1 MKKITNCK
9 RMLAALLGII
19 LLLGTLPTSTFAAT
33 ECGYIGIRGCAI
45 PKAGA
50 KPDFDVEENWPSQ
63 YTIMTVNWY
72 KGSVS
77 AANAVG
83 GTDTFQGNTVY
94 IVEFE
99 VWAKSGYSFTTDT
112 NGYTTVEADVSP
124 NYAEYGEFDA
134 QVYNV
139 YGKDNTKYLTV
150 RYTFPKTE
158 STATILNSIAITGVD
173 VPRAG
178 DRTAY
183 PVADLPTGVKYYT
196 DSKGYYYDVAWYDG
210 TKKLSNLEYFEE
222 GKTYV
227 CHLSL
232 RAAYGYEF
240 ATDPNVST
248 WPTVS
253 VTVNGKSATVVPD
266 YSQGSGS
273 EIIIVA
279 AQFVCEP
286 SRQITH
292 VDISG
297 VTEPK
302 TGAEPKYFVACGDS
316 TYERHSLSN
325 VFYAYGV
332 AWLDG
337 KDNLVTRNKDLFQP
351 STAYTVSVTLKPTGD
366 YIFAADAYGRPL
378 VTATVNGKE
387 AEVHKSS
394 IEAGCIEVTYKFRK
408 TDSLEVSKVEVNDLE
423 EPKSGNLPDYSV
435 TYGDTTYAAQNYS
448 DEFTVNGVLWYNDTT
463 GKDMRPGI
471 DKFEGGNTYCVY
483 IFISTTGMHTFKYVE
498 DTDSWTV
505 SAKLNGKNAGTEE
518 VYESDLT
525 VWYQFT
531 LPEDVHVCTLQKIE
545 EVKANCTADGKKAY
559 YVCSDCGKYYEDSK
573 ASKEISDISAWG
585 VIAKLEHTGGKATCD
600 SRAICKNCGEYY
612 GELVEHNFG
621 KTWDYK
627 DANGHAHTCKVC
639 GINDTV
645 VPHSGG
651 TAKCGESA
659 KCAECKTEYGEVMQH
674 QWSKTPEYTDKNG
687 HAYKCILCGERDTVQ
702 AHSGGTADCQNK
714 AKCSVCGTEY
724 GKTGDHVWSTAWEH
738 TDSKGHAHKC
748 TVCGDR
754 DDIVKHTPGTEAT
767 ETSPQTCT
775 ACAYVITPAKE
786 HKHTLSKIAKVDASC
801 TTAGKEQHYICDGCG
816 KLFSDAKGK
825 TEITDPDSIV
835 IPAAG
840 HKDSKW
846 KSDADVHWKEC
857 TVKGC
862 GTVTVE
868 KEAHEF
874 NKSGKCTVCSFKSD
888 EEPDSSETTDTA
900 DEQDTTLPDNP
911 DVSDAPDITD
921 TPHEDTAPTSGGTE
935 ATDPE
940 PDGKNNTGMWIA
952 LIASGITAVAFII
965 IVTVV
970 LAKKG
975 KRNE

>member
-1 MKKITNCK
+1 MKTGTNVTRILSAFLC
-9 RMLAALLGII
+9 LVLIAGI
-19 LLLGTLPTSTFAAT
+19 LPTSVFAAT

-232 RAAYGYEF
+232 RAADGYEF

-302 TGAEPKYFVACGDS
+302 TGEEPKYFVACGDS

-337 KDNLVTRNKDLFQP
+337 KDNLVTRNKDLFLP

-366 YIFAADAYGRPL
+366 YIFAADEYGRPL

-435 TYGDTTYAAQNYS
+435 TYGDTTYAAQDYS
-448 DEFTVNGVLWYNDTT
+448 DEFTANGVLWYNETT

-498 DTDSWTV
+498 DTDSWTA
-505 SAKLNGKNAGTEE
+505 SAKLNGKSAGTEE
-518 VYESDLT
+518 VYESTLT

-531 LPEDVHVCTLQKIE
+531 LPEDVHVCSPEKIDE
-545 EVKANCTADGKKAY
+545 TEATCYANGKKAY
-559 YVCSDCGKYYEDSK
+559 YVCADCGKYYEDSK

-585 VIAKLEHTGGKATCD
+585 VIPMLTHTGGKATC
-600 SRAICKNCGEYY
+600 SEKAICKYCGDPY
-612 GELVEHNFG
+612 GDFG
-621 KTWDYK
+621 AHSYGSAWDYK
-627 DANGHAHTCKVC
+627 DATGHAHTCKVC
-639 GINDTV
+639 GSPDTIQ
-645 VPHSGG
+645 PHSGG
-651 TAKCGESA
+651 TATCGKSM
-659 KCAECKTEYGEVMQH
+659 KCAECKAEYGEVVQH
-674 QWSKTPEYTDKNG
+674 QWSTDWAYKDGKG
-687 HAYKCILCGERDTVQ
+687 HARKCTLCGERDTVQ
-702 AHSGGTADCQNK
+702 EHTGGTADCQNK
-714 AKCSVCGTEY
+714 AKCADCGTEY
-724 GKTGDHVWSTAWEH
+724 GKLGEHKWSAAW
-738 TDSKGHAHKC
+738 DYSDKKGHAHKC
-748 TVCGDR
+748 TVQGCSEHGDTE
-754 DDIVKHTPGTEAT
+754 KHTPGAEAT
-767 ETSPQTCT
+767 ETSAQTCT
-775 ACAYVITPAKE
+775 ACQYVIEPAKA
-786 HKHTLSKIAKVDASC
+786 HKHDLKKVAEVKESC
-801 TTAGKEQHYICDGCG
+801 TESGMKQHFICEDCG
-816 KLFSDAKGK
+816 KLFSDSKGN
-825 TEITDPDSIV
+825 TEITDADTLV

-846 KSDADVHWKEC
+846 RSDEDTHWKEC
-857 TVKGC
+857 TNKGC
-862 GTVTVE
+862 DAVTVE
-868 KEAHEF
+868 KEAHDFGE
-874 NKSGKCTVCSFKSD
+874 NGKCKVCKYNPGSD
-888 EEPDSSETTDTA
+888 ETDPEETEPEETESEDTDPDTDGDTTDTNA
-900 DEQDTTLPDNP
+900 PTDTTDG
-911 DVSDAPDITD
+911 
-921 TPHEDTAPTSGGTE
+921 TAP
-935 ATDPE
+935 ADDPSDDKE
-940 PDGKNNTGMWIA
+940 QN
-952 LIASGITAVAFII
+952 ASVTWI
-965 IVTVV
+965 IVAAAAVIAV
-970 LAKKG
+970 IGAIVAAVILKK
-975 KRNE
+975 KKKA